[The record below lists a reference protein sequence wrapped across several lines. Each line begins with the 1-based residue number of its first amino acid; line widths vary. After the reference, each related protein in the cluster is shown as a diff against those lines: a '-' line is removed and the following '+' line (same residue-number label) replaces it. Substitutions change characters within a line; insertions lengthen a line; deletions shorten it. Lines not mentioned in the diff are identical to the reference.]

1 MIMNDENKGLKPSN
15 SEAESLKKVEKLEV
29 LLNEMARYKKKTS
42 TVSAIGAIIVV
53 IILIIFLYRLYS
65 FIEYYDTKQLASNLG
80 ENMIQLVH
88 KQEAQDVLN
97 TLQTTLLPEYQ
108 KELVVQLKANYPT
121 MKDEGITAAENIEIY
136 LNEEVKPK
144 IINQLA
150 ESLAKNEESLLKNY
164 EGENI
169 SPEKLQIVIENSK
182 KMFIEKLSI
191 LMNAKLGNALDRISE
206 ISDSTEKLQ
215 TIVTDDTSLKNMSE
229 QQKITEIENRMLE
242 TMLELVVYQ
251 INPGQ
256 GDMPA
261 YTNGGA
267 K

>member
-1 MIMNDENKGLKPSN
+1 MSDDNKELKPSN
-15 SEAESLKKVEKLEV
+15 SEEESLKKVEKLEN

-42 TVSAIGAIIVV
+42 TVSAVGAIIVV
-53 IILIIFLYRLYS
+53 IILVIFLYRLYS
-65 FIEYYDTKQLASNLG
+65 FVEYYDTKQLASNLG
-80 ENMIQLVH
+80 ENMVQLVH
-88 KQEAQDVLN
+88 QQEAQDVLT

-108 KELVVQLKANYPT
+108 KELVIQLKANYPI
-121 MKDEGITAAENIEIY
+121 MKDESITAAENIEIY

-150 ESLAKNEESLLKNY
+150 ESIAQNEKSLLENY

-169 SPEKLQIVIENSK
+169 SPEKLQIIMENSK
-182 KMFIEKLSI
+182 KVFVERLSA

-206 ISDSTEKLQ
+206 ISNSTEKLQ
-215 TIVTDDTSLKNMSE
+215 TIVTEDASLKNMSE
-229 QQKITEIENRMLE
+229 QQKLTEIENRMLE

-251 INPGQ
+251 VNPGQ